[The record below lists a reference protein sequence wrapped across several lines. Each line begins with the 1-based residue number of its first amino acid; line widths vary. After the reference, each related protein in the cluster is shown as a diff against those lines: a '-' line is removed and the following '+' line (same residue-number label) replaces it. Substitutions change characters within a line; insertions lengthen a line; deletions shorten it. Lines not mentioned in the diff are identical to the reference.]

1 MRRKRRSGNGFGMA
15 IGILFVAVL
24 LLAGFVT
31 SQAVSHNAQA
41 APEQAYVRKG
51 GCSLTGETAFSPFF
65 GNLMAETVANG
76 RKPEKIR
83 R

>member
-41 APEQAYVRKG
+41 APEQAYVDSK
-51 GCSLTGETAFSPFF
+51 
-65 GNLMAETVANG
+65 
-76 RKPEKIR
+76 
-83 R
+83 

>member
-1 MRRKRRSGNGFGMA
+1 MISKERKYCPMRRKRRSGNGFGMA

-41 APEQAYVRKG
+41 APEQAYVDSK
-51 GCSLTGETAFSPFF
+51 
-65 GNLMAETVANG
+65 
-76 RKPEKIR
+76 
-83 R
+83 